1 VLAVGLGMVGA
12 GAYGVFQSLGLN
24 HGMISANGWGILL
37 SSLLAL
43 AGIAAMSGLY
53 VMEPNYSAVL
63 QFFGSYVGTD
73 RSTGLRWVNPLYS
86 VHKVSCRVQTTEI
99 PQVKVNDQNG
109 NPIEIAA
116 AVVWRVSDAARA
128 LLQVEDYEDYI
139 GVQAETCLRHLASS
153 HPYDHHY
160 DPETPPDAVAKDAAS
175 PEPTARARVP
185 SLLDGGEVI
194 TADLVREL
202 SERLAAA
209 GIAVDEARIT
219 HLAYAP
225 EIAPAMLRRQQ
236 AQAVIAAKAKIV
248 KGAVDMCED
257 AVKQLKSKDIEIEGD
272 RLTALVSNLLVVLV
286 SDKDASPVVN
296 AGSIYG

>member
-1 VLAVGLGMVGA
+1 MV
-12 GAYGVFQSLGLN
+12 
-24 HGMISANGWGILL
+24 SANGWGILL
-37 SSLLAL
+37 SSLTAL

-63 QFFGSYVGTD
+63 QFFGAYVGTD

-160 DPETPPDAVAKDAAS
+160 DPDTPPDAVAKDAVA
-175 PEPTARARVP
+175 PAPHKGRVP
-185 SLLDGGEVI
+185 SLLDGGEEI
-194 TADLVREL
+194 TGDLVREL
-202 SERLAAA
+202 SERLATA

-257 AVKQLKSKDIEIEGD
+257 AVKQLKGKDIEIEGD
-272 RLTALVSNLLVVLV
+272 RLSALVSNLLVVLV

-296 AGSIYG
+296 TGSIYG